1 MPTFEYQQR
10 DRGGNLQKG
19 QVEADDIREAA
30 AKIRS
35 EGSFIISLKPVSEG
49 KSQTEQKKGAG
60 GRIKLRDLV
69 LFTRQFAVV
78 MKAGLNIVTSL
89 NLLAKQTE
97 STQLALVATQVRQ
110 DVESG
115 HPLHTTLAKYPKIFP
130 PIYIHMV
137 EAGEAGGMLDTVL
150 ERLAENFERSY
161 ELRKK
166 ITGSLMYPIILSC
179 VAIGVVIFLMVAVMP
194 TFLKMFTDSGMK
206 LPGITVAMMSVSS
219 FLGHYWFIL
228 LPALG
233 AVAFGFIQYRQTPL
247 GRYATDNMLLNI
259 RFVGPAIRKIVVAQ
273 FARTMATLLNSGIL
287 ITTSME
293 IVERVVTNAVI
304 ARALKTARINLTQ
317 GGGLAGP
324 LGDTGV
330 FPPMVTQ
337 MVAVGEETGE
347 LPNMLT
353 ELADFYEKEA
363 GYAMESLTTMIEPVI
378 IVVMGAV
385 VGLIVI
391 SVALPMLDISSG
403 ATLK

>member
-10 DRGGNLQKG
+10 DHNGNLQKG
-19 QVEADDIREAA
+19 QVDAADIREAA

-35 EGSFIISLKPVSEG
+35 EGSFIIALKPVAES
-49 KSQTEQKKGAG
+49 KNLTEQKKAAG
-60 GRIKLRDLV
+60 GRVKLRDLV

-78 MKAGLNIVTSL
+78 MKAGLNIITSL

-97 STQLALVATQVRQ
+97 SAQLSLVATQVRQ
-110 DVESG
+110 EVESG
-115 HPLHTTLAKYPKIFP
+115 HPLHTALAKYPKIFP

-161 ELRKK
+161 ELHKK
-166 ITGSLMYPIILSC
+166 IIGSLMYPIILST
-179 VAIGVVIFLMVAVMP
+179 VAIGVVIFLMVAVLP

-206 LPGITVAMMSVSS
+206 LPGMTVVLMSVSL
-219 FLGHYWFIL
+219 FLGRWWFIL

-233 AVAFGFIQYRQTPL
+233 AAAFAFIQYRQTPA
-247 GRYATDNMLLNI
+247 GRYATDNLILNI
-259 RFVGPAIRKIVVAQ
+259 KFVGPAVRKIVVAQ

-287 ITTSME
+287 ITSSME

-304 ARALKTARINLTQ
+304 ARALTTARINLTQ

-324 LGDTGV
+324 LNDTGV

-347 LPNMLT
+347 LPGMLT

-363 GYAMESLTTMIEPVI
+363 GYAMESLTALIEPAI
-378 IVVMGAV
+378 IVVMGIV
-385 VGLIVI
+385 VGFIVI
-391 SVALPMLDISSG
+391 SVAIPMLDISSG

>member
-19 QVEADDIREAA
+19 QVEAQDIREAA

-35 EGSFIISLKPVSEG
+35 EGSFIISLKPVAEG
-49 KSQTEQKKGAG
+49 KSQTEQKKVAG
-60 GRIKLRDLV
+60 GRVKLRDLV

-97 STQLALVATQVRQ
+97 SAQLALVATQVRQ

-115 HPLHTTLAKYPKIFP
+115 HPLHTALAKYPKIFP

-206 LPGITVAMMSVSS
+206 LPGITVAMMGVST

-233 AVAFGFIQYRQTPL
+233 AAAFGFVQYRQTPV
-247 GRYATDNMLLNI
+247 GRYATDNLLLNI
-259 RFVGPAIRKIVVAQ
+259 KFVGPAIRKIVVAQ

-304 ARALKTARINLTQ
+304 ARALNTTRINLTQ

-324 LGDTGV
+324 LSDTGV

-363 GYAMESLTTMIEPVI
+363 GYAMESLTTMIEPAI

-391 SVALPMLDISSG
+391 SVAIPMLDISSG